1 MALTRSFRD
10 DLVELDPPFVDPL
23 RPFALPWW
31 RPRFAFTSE
40 LPYMP
45 AADVFSRNG
54 DIVVRVELPGIDPE
68 KDVKVT
74 LEEGMLDVKGER
86 KQEKE
91 TKEEGYYRRER
102 SYGAFERH
110 IPLPD
115 GIKESDI
122 RADYKNGV
130 LEVVVTGGAK
140 ALPKPTSKEIPIHKK
155 VALAA
160 KS

>member
-1 MALTRSFRD
+1 MALTRSFWD
-10 DLVELDPPFVDPL
+10 DLVELDRPFVDL
-23 RPFALPWW
+23 VRPFALPWW

-54 DIVVRVELPGIDPE
+54 DIVVRIELPGIDPE

-86 KQEKE
+86 RREKE
-91 TKEEGYYRRER
+91 IKEEGYYRKES
-102 SYGAFERH
+102 SYGAFERR
-110 IPLPD
+110 IPLPA

-122 RADYKNGV
+122 KADYKDGV
-130 LEVVVTGGAK
+130 LEVVVAGGAK
-140 ALPKPTSKEIPIHKK
+140 ALPKPTSKEIPILKK
-155 VALAA
+155 EAVLA
-160 KS
+160 KT